1 MPLPRFAGDLDGD
14 EEIEVVGFGV
24 EERDDTDVAEEA
36 LVELGFAGVVTD
48 LFAGVVEDG
57 RAEPV
62 FQGGREGAFFPPSFV
77 AWSAFNWA
85 AGRS

>member
-1 MPLPRFAGDLDGD
+1 MPVPRFAGDLDGD
-14 EEIEVVGFGV
+14 EETEVVGFGV
-24 EERDDTDVAEEA
+24 EERDDTEVAEEA
-36 LVELGFAGVVTD
+36 LVVLGFAGVVTD

-77 AWSAFNWA
+77 ACSAFNLA
-85 AGRS
+85 GGRS